1 MNALYNTAE
10 TNFEST
16 TSLAER
22 VVFLRKQ
29 SVADLAD
36 RVLELEA
43 AINGARPFINKI
55 TVDSV
60 RNAID
65 DALYDLGV

>member
-1 MNALYNTAE
+1 MNALYHPD
-10 TNFEST
+10 TNYEST

-29 SVADLAD
+29 STADLAD
-36 RVLELEA
+36 RVISLEA
-43 AINGARPFINKI
+43 AISGARPHINKI
-55 TVDSV
+55 TEDSV

-65 DALYDLGV
+65 DSLYDLGV